1 MLRSAARVLR
11 ANNRPQAGPLSSRR
25 RLFWGASAGAASS
38 SAGAASTAAASANL
52 AANHVPSVAADLLPL
67 VFGVVLAHAA
77 IDEEGDDERLTS
89 PPWKVESF
97 GGKGSGAVASRP
109 IERGERLI
117 AERPLCIWPNNLSE
131 EEARRLFE
139 AMSPTEQKVFMDLAR
154 TEGTGAVGNL
164 DDIRAKRATNGF
176 SIPLLDAQGASKGV
190 AGMVFPKIARINHSC
205 APNCAQAMNYSTL
218 RMEVYSVTDIPQ
230 SSELSIEYLPGLIT
244 SSAAER
250 RQQLRT
256 HFGFDACL
264 CPVCSASPDDVAR
277 SDARRREIK
286 AISQS
291 FRYGG
296 GGDRKA
302 KLAGLQRIQDLLT
315 EEGYK
320 GLPDFGDSDLNRA
333 FAIFRT
339 MSNRKGAGSST

>member
-1 MLRSAARVLR
+1 MERRRKRGERRDAASPNIARSLLTDRDPLDMLRSAARVLR

-77 IDEEGDDERLTS
+77 IDEEGDDER
-89 PPWKVESF
+89 WKVESF

-190 AGMVFPKIARINHSC
+190 AGMVFPKIARWVVLCSPP
-205 APNCAQAMNYSTL
+205 ADPAQT
-218 RMEVYSVTDIPQ
+218 
-230 SSELSIEYLPGLIT
+230 
-244 SSAAER
+244 
-250 RQQLRT
+250 
-256 HFGFDACL
+256 
-264 CPVCSASPDDVAR
+264 
-277 SDARRREIK
+277 
-286 AISQS
+286 
-291 FRYGG
+291 
-296 GGDRKA
+296 
-302 KLAGLQRIQDLLT
+302 
-315 EEGYK
+315 
-320 GLPDFGDSDLNRA
+320 
-333 FAIFRT
+333 
-339 MSNRKGAGSST
+339 GSSLRISCSPESTTAALRIALRP

>member
-1 MLRSAARVLR
+1 M
-11 ANNRPQAGPLSSRR
+11 
-25 RLFWGASAGAASS
+25 
-38 SAGAASTAAASANL
+38 
-52 AANHVPSVAADLLPL
+52 
-67 VFGVVLAHAA
+67 
-77 IDEEGDDERLTS
+77 
-89 PPWKVESF
+89 
-97 GGKGSGAVASRP
+97 
-109 IERGERLI
+109 
-117 AERPLCIWPNNLSE
+117 
-131 EEARRLFE
+131 
-139 AMSPTEQKVFMDLAR
+139 
-154 TEGTGAVGNL
+154 
-164 DDIRAKRATNGF
+164 
-176 SIPLLDAQGASKGV
+176 
-190 AGMVFPKIARINHSC
+190 
-205 APNCAQAMNYSTL
+205 
-218 RMEVYSVTDIPQ
+218 TDIPQ

-264 CPVCSASPDDVAR
+264 CPVCSAPPEDVAR

-320 GLPDFGDSDLNRA
+320 GLPDFGASRTCRA
-333 FAIFRT
+333 RCSIVDEPCSPGGCLCRRLGFEQGIYHL
-339 MSNRKGAGSST
+339 SNNVKPERGR

>member
-190 AGMVFPKIARINHSC
+190 AGMVFPKIARLIAAYLLLARINHSC

-320 GLPDFGDSDLNRA
+320 GLPDFVMLTSRV
-333 FAIFRT
+333 FAQETRT
-339 MSNRKGAGSST
+339 

>member
-1 MLRSAARVLR
+1 
-11 ANNRPQAGPLSSRR
+11 
-25 RLFWGASAGAASS
+25 
-38 SAGAASTAAASANL
+38 
-52 AANHVPSVAADLLPL
+52 
-67 VFGVVLAHAA
+67 
-77 IDEEGDDERLTS
+77 
-89 PPWKVESF
+89 
-97 GGKGSGAVASRP
+97 
-109 IERGERLI
+109 
-117 AERPLCIWPNNLSE
+117 
-131 EEARRLFE
+131 
-139 AMSPTEQKVFMDLAR
+139 
-154 TEGTGAVGNL
+154 
-164 DDIRAKRATNGF
+164 
-176 SIPLLDAQGASKGV
+176 
-190 AGMVFPKIARINHSC
+190 
-205 APNCAQAMNYSTL
+205 
-218 RMEVYSVTDIPQ
+218 MEVYSVTDIPQ

-264 CPVCSASPDDVAR
+264 CPVCSASPEDVAR

-320 GLPDFGDSDLNRA
+320 GLPDFGA
-333 FAIFRT
+333 Y
-339 MSNRKGAGSST
+339 RKC

>member
-1 MLRSAARVLR
+1 MLRGFRRVLPTR
-11 ANNRPQAGPLSSRR
+11 SQLSQSSPVVRR
-25 RLFWGASAGAASS
+25 TLFWGASAGAASS
-38 SAGAASTAAASANL
+38 SAAADVAAASANV

-77 IDEEGDDERLTS
+77 IDEEGDDERLTW

-97 GGKGSGAVASRP
+97 GDKGSGAVAARP
-109 IERGERLI
+109 ITRGERLI

-139 AMSPTEQKVFMDLAR
+139 AMTPAEQRVFMDLAR
-154 TEGTGAVGNL
+154 TEGTGSFGNL

-176 SIPLLDAQGASKGV
+176 SIPLLDSHGASMGV

-244 SSAAER
+244 STAAER

-264 CPVCSASPDDVAR
+264 CSICSASPESVAQ

-296 GGDRKA
+296 GGNRKA

-333 FAIFRT
+333 FTIFRT
-339 MSNRKGAGSST
+339 MSNRRDQQ

>member
-1 MLRSAARVLR
+1 VERRRKRGERRDAASPNIARSLLTDRDPLDMLRSAARVLR

-190 AGMVFPKIARINHSC
+190 AGMVFPKIARWVVLCSPP
-205 APNCAQAMNYSTL
+205 ADPAQT
-218 RMEVYSVTDIPQ
+218 
-230 SSELSIEYLPGLIT
+230 
-244 SSAAER
+244 
-250 RQQLRT
+250 
-256 HFGFDACL
+256 
-264 CPVCSASPDDVAR
+264 
-277 SDARRREIK
+277 
-286 AISQS
+286 
-291 FRYGG
+291 
-296 GGDRKA
+296 
-302 KLAGLQRIQDLLT
+302 
-315 EEGYK
+315 
-320 GLPDFGDSDLNRA
+320 
-333 FAIFRT
+333 
-339 MSNRKGAGSST
+339 GSSLRISCSPESTTAALRIALRP